1 MMLTDDARHMRR
13 ALALARA
20 QLGRT
25 GSNPAVGCAI
35 ISKLGHRLSEGA
47 TIDGGTVHAEE
58 IALKALGG
66 RAPGATVYVTLEP
79 CRERSAGGTSC
90 AQRLID
96 AGVARIVCALEDE
109 HPNGAGGLA
118 TLKAA
123 GITVETGLMRE
134 EASALYQDFFAT
146 IAVR

>member
-1 MMLTDDARHMRR
+1 MLTDDTRHMRR

-20 QLGRT
+20 QSGRT
-25 GSNPAVGCAI
+25 GTNPSVGCAI

-79 CRERSAGGTSC
+79 CRERSAGGASC
-90 AQRLID
+90 SQRLID
-96 AGVARIVCALEDE
+96 AGVTRIVCAVEDA
-109 HPNGAGGLA
+109 HPNGSGGLA
-118 TLKAA
+118 ALRAA
-123 GITVETGLMRE
+123 GISVETGLMRE
-134 EASALYQDFFAT
+134 EAAALYEDFFSTLAG
-146 IAVR
+146 R